1 MSGWQADEQ
10 YLFDHCESML
20 NRVVSRYPNG
30 TLWQLNRKSS
40 ESCALVAQLLT
51 PALTTG
57 AKLAR
62 YQRRPDD
69 AIDIIETNLKLG
81 SAFRE
86 ADSLLVFEVS
96 SCLPHMITQRV
107 F

>member
-1 MSGWQADEQ
+1 
-10 YLFDHCESML
+10 ML
-20 NRVVSRYPNG
+20 NRVISRFPNG
-30 TLWQLNRKSS
+30 TLWQLNRKSLDVPL
-40 ESCALVAQLLT
+40 SCRMIPILIPV
-51 PALTTG
+51 TG

-69 AIDIIETNLKLG
+69 AIEIIETNLKIG

-96 SCLPHMITQRV
+96 RL
-107 F
+107 FG